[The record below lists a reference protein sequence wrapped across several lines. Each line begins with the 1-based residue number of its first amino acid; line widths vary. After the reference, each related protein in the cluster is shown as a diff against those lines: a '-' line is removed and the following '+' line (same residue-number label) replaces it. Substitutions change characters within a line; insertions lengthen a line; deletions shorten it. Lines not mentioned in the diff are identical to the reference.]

1 MILTIELIHTSIISQ
16 LPYFDVLRKL
26 KIYSLSKFL
35 VDNNTVLL
43 TIVTIFMLDLPEL
56 MKVCIFL
63 YFFHSTINPQ
73 LLVTTIVLSGSV
85 SFTFLASTYKWDHV
99 VFIFLCLAYFSIMS
113 SRFIC
118 VVTNGRIFFFSW
130 LNDIS
135 LYIHGIFF
143 IYSSTDGHLG
153 GYHALATVNNA
164 AMNTSVHIFL

>member
-35 VDNNTVLL
+35 VDNTVLL

-73 LLVTTIVLSGSV
+73 LLVTTIILSGSV
-85 SFTFLASTYKWDHV
+85 SFTFLASTYK
-99 VFIFLCLAYFSIMS
+99 
-113 SRFIC
+113 
-118 VVTNGRIFFFSW
+118 
-130 LNDIS
+130 
-135 LYIHGIFF
+135 
-143 IYSSTDGHLG
+143 
-153 GYHALATVNNA
+153 
-164 AMNTSVHIFL
+164 